1 MGGTFGCVGEP
12 LAPMPYDQFLPQL
25 EKVIPPHLT
34 VDCFAA
40 PNIVDSSACT
50 APDWL
55 RLIQRIQQLQLE
67 GYQHFVVIHG
77 TDTLSYAAA
86 TLARILGQSCHI
98 VITGSQYPLLNVQG
112 DNTREFTDAI
122 ENLYL
127 ALEQVISLPVGA
139 YLAFHHQVF
148 HAQTAL
154 KLIQLNSMHFQ
165 V

>member
-1 MGGTFGCVGEP
+1 MGGTFGCIGEP

-34 VDCFAA
+34 VHCFAA

-77 TDTLSYAAA
+77 TDTL
-86 TLARILGQSCHI
+86 
-98 VITGSQYPLLNVQG
+98 
-112 DNTREFTDAI
+112 
-122 ENLYL
+122 
-127 ALEQVISLPVGA
+127 
-139 YLAFHHQVF
+139 
-148 HAQTAL
+148 
-154 KLIQLNSMHFQ
+154 
-165 V
+165 